1 MAAKADDFDALC
13 SAEEGLSTAVK
24 GLSTAVEGLSTA
36 VEGLSCRVGQRSAV
50 PETWR
55 GVVHRQ
61 GEKDVLTPSSAH

>member
-1 MAAKADDFDALC
+1 MVAKADDFDAFC
-13 SAEEGLSTAVK
+13 SAEE

-36 VEGLSCRVGQRSAV
+36 VEDLSGQRSAV

-61 GEKDVLTPSSAH
+61 GEKDVLTPSSAHRLADCGH